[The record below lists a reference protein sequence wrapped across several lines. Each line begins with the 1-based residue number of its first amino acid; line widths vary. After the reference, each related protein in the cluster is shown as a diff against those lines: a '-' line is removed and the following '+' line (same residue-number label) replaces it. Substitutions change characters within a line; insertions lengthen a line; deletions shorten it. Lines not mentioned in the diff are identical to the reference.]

1 MRNDF
6 SNEIK
11 RNLKFQQLEEWLKT
25 TCGTKNIMTT
35 INIKE
40 EFLMNWENAMLKVKG
55 SDTYL
60 YIGWCW
66 PY

>member
-6 SNEIK
+6 PNEIK

-25 TCGTKNIMTT
+25 TCGTKNTMTT

-40 EFLMNWENAMLKVKG
+40 EF
-55 SDTYL
+55 
-60 YIGWCW
+60 
-66 PY
+66 